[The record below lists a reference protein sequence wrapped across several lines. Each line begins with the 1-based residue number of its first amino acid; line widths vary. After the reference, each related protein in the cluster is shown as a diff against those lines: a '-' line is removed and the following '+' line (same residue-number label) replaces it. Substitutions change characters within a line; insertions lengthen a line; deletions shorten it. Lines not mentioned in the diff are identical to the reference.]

1 MPLFSSVYYS
11 FSMDFPR
18 AILVLFL
25 FLALYLALQFYFF
38 SRVRGFLRIRVQN
51 RKRRRLLSGI
61 VLSFFLLMLFPLAWR
76 LLFGY
81 HPHEPYPWVV
91 RGLFAV
97 FAVWGFGSTGSALI
111 LLGYDVF
118 YRFRLFFSRRPTE
131 SPDLERRDF
140 LRKSAGVVAVA
151 PFLIAGYGVL
161 LGRRRFQIDYLDLPV
176 TDLSSALSQLSIVH
190 LTDIHVGPFMPAEE
204 LAGYVEAVN
213 RLKPDFI
220 ALTGDFVATSPDEVA
235 PCVDTLAGLRA
246 RYGIFA
252 CMGNHDVYARA
263 DGKLTRLLGEK
274 GIRVLRNDAVSLEIG
289 NTTLNILG
297 IDDLRWGRP
306 DLSRALQVAQRKPG
320 EVRVL
325 LSHRPE
331 VFPEAARK
339 GLDVVLSGHYHGGQ
353 IKLTPEPDSLSIA
366 RLITPYAEGLFYLP
380 RHRLGSSGAGG
391 NNAALFVSR
400 GIGITGF
407 PIRINCPPQIAHLR
421 MVKA

>member
-1 MPLFSSVYYS
+1 
-11 FSMDFPR
+11 MDFPR
-18 AILVLFL
+18 AIFVFFL
-25 FLALYLALQFYFF
+25 FLTFYLALQFYFF
-38 SRVRGFLRIRVQN
+38 FRVRGFLRLRVQDQ
-51 RKRRRLLSGI
+51 KGRRLLPGI
-61 VLSFFLLMLFPLAWR
+61 VISFFLLMLFPLVWR
-76 LLFGY
+76 LLYGF
-81 HPHEPYPWVV
+81 HWHEPYPWLV
-91 RGLFAV
+91 RGLFAL

-118 YRFRLFFSRRPTE
+118 HRFSLLFSRRPVA
-131 SPDLERRDF
+131 SPNLQRRDF
-140 LRKSAGVVAVA
+140 LKKGIGAAAVA
-151 PFLIAGYGVL
+151 PFLISGYGVL
-161 LGRRRFQIDYLDLPV
+161 LGRRRFQIDYLDLRV
-176 TDLSSALSQLSIVH
+176 TDLSSALSRLSIVH

-204 LAGYVEAVN
+204 LAAYVEAVN
-213 RLKPDFI
+213 RLKPDFV
-220 ALTGDFVATSPDEVA
+220 ALTGDFVSTSLDEIA
-235 PCVDTLAGLRA
+235 PCADTLAGLKA

-263 DGKLTRLLGEK
+263 DGQLTRLLGEK

-306 DLSRALQVAQRKPG
+306 DLSRALQVAQRKAG
-320 EVRVL
+320 EARIL

-339 GLDVVLSGHYHGGQ
+339 GIDVVLSGHYHGGQ
-353 IKLTPEPDSLSIA
+353 VKLTPEPDSLSIA

-380 RHRLGSSGAGG
+380 RRRLDPSATAG

-421 MVKA
+421 LVNS